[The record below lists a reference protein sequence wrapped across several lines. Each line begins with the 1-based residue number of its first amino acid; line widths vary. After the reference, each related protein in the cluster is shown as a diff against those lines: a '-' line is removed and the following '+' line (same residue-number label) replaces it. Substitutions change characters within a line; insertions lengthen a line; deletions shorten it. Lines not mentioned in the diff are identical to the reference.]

1 LGHIRTYALQQ
12 NSIHYSITASAIWV
26 EGLSAIEALGEGEEL
41 EIRRWTARL
50 GDGYQPV
57 YSTDFDAVRLR

>member
-1 LGHIRTYALQQ
+1 MSERPEAANL
-12 NSIHYSITASAIWV
+12 V
-26 EGLSAIEALGEGEEL
+26 KLSGNFLIAATIEALGEGEEL